1 MSSSALASA
10 RRRRAGGESSVVP
23 QITARNAKVEQQ
35 EAPIQNQPLTP
46 LVILQQHDLKI
57 KQLEGLITKEE
68 DYEELF
74 EQIDEKIDKLFTV
87 NFEVFNNELD
97 ALKSRLDNGPFI
109 SGSEV
114 TSVNTN
120 TNTNTNALQS
130 LIENKIDI
138 QSSRIEDF
146 KTSQSQLFS
155 LLKDDTTKVLDLLS
169 TNMETKITLI
179 NNNTSQLESKL
190 NELSVSS
197 ENKQVS
203 TNVLTKLESELN
215 MVKTTLI
222 SNQTMIL
229 EMSNVLNNIKDTLTA
244 HKEHITSLTS
254 KIQAL
259 GEGQERR
266 NSTHALLSSLMS
278 MNSRC
283 INPNS
288 MSFCC
293 EAEDCEAQECQPNTG
308 SFNFNNENNG
318 ELNIDL
324 NNDELIM
331 DENQIAEL
339 LEIKNF
345 DTINIDDP
353 IEELEC
359 EIVETDV
366 VLDVE
371 PVIEEIIEPIVEPVV
386 EPVVEPIVEPVVEPV
401 VELVVEPVV
410 ELVVEPDVPIEVV
423 S

>member
-10 RRRRAGGESSVVP
+10 RRRRAGGETSVTP
-23 QITARNAKVEQQ
+23 PILARNAKVEQP

-46 LVILQQHDLKI
+46 LVILQQHELKI

-87 NFEVFNNELD
+87 NFEVFNNELN
-97 ALKSRLDNGPFI
+97 ALKSRLETGSI
-109 SGSEV
+109 TSG
-114 TSVNTN
+114 TDLANTMR
-120 TNTNTNALQS
+120 S
-130 LIENKIDI
+130 LIEDKIDI

-146 KTSQSQLFS
+146 KSSQSQLFS

-169 TNMETKITLI
+169 TNMETKVTLI
-179 NNNTSQLESKL
+179 NSNTSQLESKL
-190 NELSVSS
+190 NELSVGY
-197 ENKQVS
+197 ENQQAS
-203 TNVLTKLESELN
+203 TNVLTKFESELN

-222 SNQTMIL
+222 GNQSMIL

-244 HKEHITSLTS
+244 HKEDITSLTS
-254 KIQAL
+254 KIEAL
-259 GEGQERR
+259 GTGQERR

-283 INPNS
+283 INPNN

-293 EAEDCEAQECQPNTG
+293 EAEDCDEEECQPNIG
-308 SFNFNNENNG
+308 PLDFNTENLG

-339 LEIKNF
+339 LEIRNF

-353 IEELEC
+353 VEELEC

-366 VLDVE
+366 NPYVE
-371 PVIEEIIEPIVEPVV
+371 PIIEQVEEPIVDE
-386 EPVVEPIVEPVVEPV
+386 
-401 VELVVEPVV
+401 
-410 ELVVEPDVPIEVV
+410 VPINVV

>member
-10 RRRRAGGESSVVP
+10 RRRRAGGESAAVP
-23 QITARNAKVEQQ
+23 PITARNAKVEQQ

-46 LVILQQHDLKI
+46 LVILQQHELKI

-87 NFEVFNNELD
+87 NFEVFNNELN
-97 ALKSRLDNGPFI
+97 ALKSRLETGTVT
-109 SGSEV
+109 SGGEV
-114 TSVNTN
+114 TTTTTN
-120 TNTNTNALQS
+120 TQALQS
-130 LIENKIDI
+130 LMEDKIDV

-146 KTSQSQLFS
+146 KSSQSQLFS

-179 NNNTSQLESKL
+179 NSNTSQLESKL
-190 NELSVSS
+190 NELSVGY
-197 ENKQVS
+197 ENQQAS

-222 SNQTMIL
+222 SNQSMIL
-229 EMSNVLNNIKDTLTA
+229 EMSNVLNNIKDTLKE

-254 KIQAL
+254 KIEAL
-259 GEGQERR
+259 GTGQERR

-278 MNSRC
+278 MNTRC
-283 INPNS
+283 INPNN

-293 EAEDCEAQECQPNTG
+293 EAEDCEAEECQQNSGP
-308 SFNFNNENNG
+308 FNFNTENLG
-318 ELNIDL
+318 DLNIDF

-339 LEIKNF
+339 LEIRNF
-345 DTINIDDP
+345 DTINIDDT

-359 EIVETDV
+359 EIVEPDA
-366 VLDVE
+366 E
-371 PVIEEIIEPIVEPVV
+371 SH
-386 EPVVEPIVEPVVEPV
+386 
-401 VELVVEPVV
+401 
-410 ELVVEPDVPIEVV
+410 VEPDVPVDTQVDTQVDVEDDVPINIV

>member
-10 RRRRAGGESSVVP
+10 RRRRAGGESSAMP

-46 LVILQQHDLKI
+46 LVILQQHEQKI
-57 KQLEGLITKEE
+57 RQLEGLITKEE

-74 EQIDEKIDKLFTV
+74 QQIDEKIDKLFTV

-97 ALKSRLDNGPFI
+97 ALKSRLDNGTFT
-109 SGSEV
+109 SGGEV
-114 TSVNTN
+114 TSTSTN
-120 TNTNTNALQS
+120 TNTIALQS
-130 LIENKIDI
+130 LVEDKIAI
-138 QSSRIEDF
+138 QSTIIEDF
-146 KTSQSQLFS
+146 KSSQSQLFS
-155 LLKDDTTKVLDLLS
+155 LLKHDTTKVVDLLT

-179 NNNTSQLESKL
+179 NSNTSQLESKL
-190 NELSVSS
+190 NELSVSY
-197 ENKQVS
+197 ENQQAS

-222 SNQTMIL
+222 SNQSMIL

-254 KIQAL
+254 KLELL
-259 GEGQERR
+259 GAGQERR

-283 INPNS
+283 INPNN

-293 EAEDCEAQECQPNTG
+293 EAEDCDAEECQPNIE
-308 SFNFNNENNG
+308 SFNFNTENIG

-339 LEIKNF
+339 LEIRNF

-353 IEELEC
+353 VEELEC

-366 VLDVE
+366 QSNTE
-371 PVIEEIIEPIVEPVV
+371 PVIEEIVEHVIEPIVEPVI
-386 EPVVEPIVEPVVEPV
+386 EHEI
-401 VELVVEPVV
+401 
-410 ELVVEPDVPIEVV
+410 PIEVV

>member
-10 RRRRAGGESSVVP
+10 RRRRAGGESVAVP
-23 QITARNAKVEQQ
+23 PITARNAKVEQQ

-46 LVILQQHDLKI
+46 LVILQQHEQKI
-57 KQLEGLITKEE
+57 RQLEGLITKEE

-74 EQIDEKIDKLFTV
+74 QQIDEKIDKLFTV

-97 ALKSRLDNGPFI
+97 TLKSRLDNGTFT
-109 SGSEV
+109 SGSEPA
-114 TSVNTN
+114 SVYTN
-120 TNTNTNALQS
+120 TNTNTQALQS
-130 LIENKIDI
+130 LIEDKIGV

-146 KTSQSQLFS
+146 KSSQSQLFS
-155 LLKDDTTKVLDLLS
+155 LLKDDTTKVIDLLT

-179 NNNTSQLESKL
+179 NSNTSQLENKL
-190 NELSVSS
+190 NELSVDY
-197 ENKQVS
+197 ENQQAS

-222 SNQTMIL
+222 SNQSMIL
-229 EMSNVLNNIKDTLTA
+229 EMSNVLNNIKDTLKE

-254 KIQAL
+254 KIEAL
-259 GEGQERR
+259 GTGHERR

-278 MNSRC
+278 MNTRC
-283 INPNS
+283 INPNNI
-288 MSFCC
+288 SFCC
-293 EAEDCEAQECQPNTG
+293 EAEDCEAEECQSNSGP
-308 SFNFNNENNG
+308 FNFNTENLG

-339 LEIKNF
+339 LEIRNF
-345 DTINIDDP
+345 DNINIDDT

-359 EIVETDV
+359 EIVEPDAES
-366 VLDVE
+366 LVE
-371 PVIEEIIEPIVEPVV
+371 SDAQISVESDAQ
-386 EPVVEPIVEPVVEPV
+386 I
-401 VELVVEPVV
+401 
-410 ELVVEPDVPIEVV
+410 DVPIDVDSDAQISVV

>member
-10 RRRRAGGESSVVP
+10 RRRRAGGESAAVP
-23 QITARNAKVEQQ
+23 PITTRNAKVEQQ

-46 LVILQQHDLKI
+46 LVILQQHEQKI
-57 KQLEGLITKEE
+57 RQLEGLITKEE

-74 EQIDEKIDKLFTV
+74 QQIDEKIDKLFTV

-97 ALKSRLDNGPFI
+97 TLKSRLDNGTFT
-109 SGSEV
+109 SGSEPA
-114 TSVNTN
+114 SVY
-120 TNTNTNALQS
+120 TNTNTNAIQS
-130 LIENKIDI
+130 LIEDKIDV

-146 KTSQSQLFS
+146 KSSQSQLFS
-155 LLKDDTTKVLDLLS
+155 LLKDDTTKVLDLLT

-179 NNNTSQLESKL
+179 NSNTSQLENKL
-190 NELSVSS
+190 NELSVDY
-197 ENKQVS
+197 ENQQAS
-203 TNVLTKLESELN
+203 TNVLTKLEYELN

-222 SNQTMIL
+222 SNQSMIL
-229 EMSNVLNNIKDTLTA
+229 EMSNVLNNIKDTLKE

-254 KIQAL
+254 KIEAL
-259 GEGQERR
+259 GTGQERR

-278 MNSRC
+278 MNTRC
-283 INPNS
+283 INPNN

-293 EAEDCEAQECQPNTG
+293 EAEDCEAEECQSNSGP
-308 SFNFNNENNG
+308 FNFNTENLG

-339 LEIKNF
+339 LEIRNF
-345 DTINIDDP
+345 DNINIDDT

-359 EIVETDV
+359 EIVEPDAES
-366 VLDVE
+366 LVE
-371 PVIEEIIEPIVEPVV
+371 SDAPISAPLSVDSDAQIDAQLSVDSDAQ
-386 EPVVEPIVEPVVEPV
+386 IS
-401 VELVVEPVV
+401 
-410 ELVVEPDVPIEVV
+410 VV

>member
-10 RRRRAGGESSVVP
+10 RRRRAGGESSAMP

-46 LVILQQHDLKI
+46 LVILQQHEQKI
-57 KQLEGLITKEE
+57 RQLEGLITKEE

-74 EQIDEKIDKLFTV
+74 QQIDEKIDKLFTV

-97 ALKSRLDNGPFI
+97 ALKSRLDNGTFT
-109 SGSEV
+109 SGGEV
-114 TSVNTN
+114 TSTSTN
-120 TNTNTNALQS
+120 TNTIALQS
-130 LIENKIDI
+130 LVEDKIAI
-138 QSSRIEDF
+138 QSTIIEDF
-146 KTSQSQLFS
+146 KSSQSQLFS
-155 LLKDDTTKVLDLLS
+155 LLKHDTTKVVDLLT

-179 NNNTSQLESKL
+179 NSNSSQLESKL
-190 NELSVSS
+190 NELSVSY
-197 ENKQVS
+197 ENQQAS

-222 SNQTMIL
+222 SNQSMIL

-254 KIQAL
+254 KLELL
-259 GEGQERR
+259 GAGQERR

-283 INPNS
+283 INPNN

-293 EAEDCEAQECQPNTG
+293 EAEDCDAEECQPNIE
-308 SFNFNNENNG
+308 SFNFNTENIG

-339 LEIKNF
+339 LEIRNF

-353 IEELEC
+353 VEELEC

-366 VLDVE
+366 QSNTE
-371 PVIEEIIEPIVEPVV
+371 PVIEEIVEHVIEPIVEPVI
-386 EPVVEPIVEPVVEPV
+386 EHEI
-401 VELVVEPVV
+401 
-410 ELVVEPDVPIEVV
+410 PIEVV

>member
-10 RRRRAGGESSVVP
+10 RRRRAGGESAAVP
-23 QITARNAKVEQQ
+23 PITARNAKVEQQ

-46 LVILQQHDLKI
+46 LVILQQHELKI

-87 NFEVFNNELD
+87 NFEVFNNELN
-97 ALKSRLDNGPFI
+97 ALKSRLETGTVT
-109 SGSEV
+109 SGGEV
-114 TSVNTN
+114 TTTN
-120 TNTNTNALQS
+120 TNTLALQS
-130 LIENKIDI
+130 LIEDKIDV
-138 QSSRIEDF
+138 QSSIIEDF
-146 KTSQSQLFS
+146 KSSQSQLFS

-179 NNNTSQLESKL
+179 NSNTSQLESKL
-190 NELSVSS
+190 NELSVGY
-197 ENKQVS
+197 ENQQAS

-229 EMSNVLNNIKDTLTA
+229 EMSNVLNNIKDTLKE

-254 KIQAL
+254 KIEVL
-259 GEGQERR
+259 GTGQERR

-278 MNSRC
+278 MNTRC
-283 INPNS
+283 INPNN

-293 EAEDCEAQECQPNTG
+293 EAEDCEAEECQQNNGP
-308 SFNFNNENNG
+308 FNFNTENLG
-318 ELNIDL
+318 DLNIDF

-339 LEIKNF
+339 LEIRNF
-345 DTINIDDP
+345 DTINIDDT

-359 EIVETDV
+359 EIVEPDA
-366 VLDVE
+366 E
-371 PVIEEIIEPIVEPVV
+371 SH
-386 EPVVEPIVEPVVEPV
+386 
-401 VELVVEPVV
+401 
-410 ELVVEPDVPIEVV
+410 VEPDVPVDSESHVEPDVPVDVQVDVQVVVEDDVPINVV

>member
-10 RRRRAGGESSVVP
+10 RRRRAGGESSAVP

-46 LVILQQHDLKI
+46 LVILQQHEQKI

-74 EQIDEKIDKLFTV
+74 QQIDEKIDKLFTV

-97 ALKSRLDNGPFI
+97 ALKSRLETGTFTT
-109 SGSEV
+109 GGEV
-114 TSVNTN
+114 TSTTTN
-120 TNTNTNALQS
+120 TNTIALQS
-130 LIENKIDI
+130 LVEDKIAI
-138 QSSRIEDF
+138 QSTIIEDF
-146 KTSQSQLFS
+146 KSSQSQLFS
-155 LLKDDTTKVLDLLS
+155 LLKDDTTKVIDLLS

-179 NNNTSQLESKL
+179 NSNSSQLESKL
-190 NELSVSS
+190 TELSVSY
-197 ENKQVS
+197 ENQQAS

-222 SNQTMIL
+222 SNQSMIL
-229 EMSNVLNNIKDTLTA
+229 EMSNVLNNIKDTLTT
-244 HKEHITSLTS
+244 HKEHISSLTS
-254 KIQAL
+254 KLELL
-259 GEGQERR
+259 GAGQERR

-278 MNSRC
+278 MNTRC
-283 INPNS
+283 INPNN

-293 EAEDCEAQECQPNTG
+293 EAEDCDAEECQPNTE
-308 SFNFNNENNG
+308 SFNFNTENIG

-339 LEIKNF
+339 LEIRNF

-353 IEELEC
+353 VEELEC

-366 VLDVE
+366 QSNIE
-371 PVIEEIIEPIVEPVV
+371 PVIEEIVEHVIEHVIEPVV
-386 EPVVEPIVEPVVEPV
+386 EHE
-401 VELVVEPVV
+401 
-410 ELVVEPDVPIEVV
+410 VPIEVV

>member
-1 MSSSALASA
+1 
-10 RRRRAGGESSVVP
+10 
-23 QITARNAKVEQQ
+23 
-35 EAPIQNQPLTP
+35 
-46 LVILQQHDLKI
+46 
-57 KQLEGLITKEE
+57 
-68 DYEELF
+68 
-74 EQIDEKIDKLFTV
+74 
-87 NFEVFNNELD
+87 
-97 ALKSRLDNGPFI
+97 
-109 SGSEV
+109 
-114 TSVNTN
+114 
-120 TNTNTNALQS
+120 
-130 LIENKIDI
+130 
-138 QSSRIEDF
+138 
-146 KTSQSQLFS
+146 
-155 LLKDDTTKVLDLLS
+155 
-169 TNMETKITLI
+169 METKITLL
-179 NNNTSQLESKL
+179 NSNTSQLESKL
-190 NELSVSS
+190 NDLSVDY
-197 ENKQVS
+197 ENQQS
-203 TNVLTKLESELN
+203 ITNNFTKLESELN

-222 SNQTMIL
+222 SNQSMIL

-359 EIVETDV
+359 EIVESDV

-371 PVIEEIIEPIVEPVV
+371 SVIEEIVEPVVEPVIEPVV
-386 EPVVEPIVEPVVEPV
+386 EPVVEPVI
-401 VELVVEPVV
+401 
-410 ELVVEPDVPIEVV
+410 EPDVPIEVV

>member
-23 QITARNAKVEQQ
+23 QITARNVKVEQQ

-46 LVILQQHDLKI
+46 LVILQQHELKI

-87 NFEVFNNELD
+87 NFEVFNNELN
-97 ALKSRLDNGPFI
+97 ALKSRLETGSI
-109 SGSEV
+109 TSSGDLA
-114 TSVNTN
+114 NTN
-120 TNTNTNALQS
+120 TQALQS
-130 LIENKIDI
+130 LIEDKITI

-146 KTSQSQLFS
+146 KSSQSQLFS
-155 LLKDDTTKVLDLLS
+155 LLKDDTTKVIDLLT
-169 TNMETKITLI
+169 TNMETKITLL
-179 NNNTSQLESKL
+179 NSNTSQLESKL
-190 NELSVSS
+190 NDLSVDY
-197 ENKQVS
+197 ENQQS
-203 TNVLTKLESELN
+203 ITNNFTKLESELN

-222 SNQTMIL
+222 SNQSMIL

-244 HKEHITSLTS
+244 HKEHINDLTS
-254 KIQAL
+254 KIEGL
-259 GEGQERR
+259 GAGQDRR

-278 MNSRC
+278 MNTRC
-283 INPNS
+283 INPNN

-293 EAEDCEAQECQPNTG
+293 EAEDCEAEDCQPNIG
-308 SFNFNNENNG
+308 SFNFNSENIG

-339 LEIKNF
+339 LEIRNF

-366 VLDVE
+366 KSDVE
-371 PVIEEIIEPIVEPVV
+371 PIIEQVEEPIVDEA
-386 EPVVEPIVEPVVEPV
+386 
-401 VELVVEPVV
+401 
-410 ELVVEPDVPIEVV
+410 PIEVV

>member
-10 RRRRAGGESSVVP
+10 RRRRAGGESSTVP

-46 LVILQQHDLKI
+46 LVILQQHEQKI

-74 EQIDEKIDKLFTV
+74 QQIDEKIDKLFTV

-97 ALKSRLDNGPFI
+97 ALKSRLETGTFTTGGEVI
-109 SGSEV
+109 S
-114 TSVNTN
+114 TTTN
-120 TNTNTNALQS
+120 TNTIALQS
-130 LIENKIDI
+130 LVEDKIAI
-138 QSSRIEDF
+138 QSTVIEDF
-146 KTSQSQLFS
+146 KSSQSQLFS
-155 LLKDDTTKVLDLLS
+155 LLKDDTTKVVDLLT

-179 NNNTSQLESKL
+179 NSNTSQLESKL
-190 NELSVSS
+190 NELSVSY
-197 ENKQVS
+197 ENQQAS

-222 SNQTMIL
+222 SNQSMIL

-254 KIQAL
+254 KLELL
-259 GEGQERR
+259 GAGQERR

-283 INPNS
+283 INPNN

-293 EAEDCEAQECQPNTG
+293 EAEDCDAEECQPNT
-308 SFNFNNENNG
+308 ENIG

-339 LEIKNF
+339 LEIRNF

-353 IEELEC
+353 VEELEC

-366 VLDVE
+366 QSNTE
-371 PVIEEIIEPIVEPVV
+371 PVIEEIVEHVIEPIVEHVL
-386 EPVVEPIVEPVVEPV
+386 EHE
-401 VELVVEPVV
+401 
-410 ELVVEPDVPIEVV
+410 VPIEVV

>member
-10 RRRRAGGESSVVP
+10 RRRRAGGESSAVP

-46 LVILQQHDLKI
+46 LVILQQHELKI

-74 EQIDEKIDKLFTV
+74 QQIDEKIDKLFTV
-87 NFEVFNNELD
+87 NFEVFNNELN
-97 ALKSRLDNGPFI
+97 ALKSRLDNETF
-109 SGSEV
+109 

-120 TNTNTNALQS
+120 TNANAQQS
-130 LIENKIDI
+130 LIEDKIDV

-146 KTSQSQLFS
+146 KSSQSQLFS
-155 LLKDDTTKVLDLLS
+155 LLKDDTTKVIDLLS

-179 NNNTSQLESKL
+179 NSNTSQLESKL
-190 NELSVSS
+190 NELSVGY
-197 ENKQVS
+197 ENQKAS
-203 TNVLTKLESELN
+203 TNNLTKLEAELN

-222 SNQTMIL
+222 SNQSMIL
-229 EMSNVLNNIKDTLTA
+229 EISNVLNNIRDTLTS
-244 HKEHITSLTS
+244 HKEHITSLSS
-254 KIQAL
+254 KIEAL
-259 GEGQERR
+259 GAGQERR
-266 NSTHALLSSLMS
+266 NSTHALLSSLVS
-278 MNSRC
+278 MNTRC
-283 INPNS
+283 INPNN

-293 EAEDCEAQECQPNTG
+293 QAEDCEAEECQPNTE
-308 SFNFNNENNG
+308 SINFSTENIG

-331 DENQIAEL
+331 DEYQIAEL

-345 DTINIDDP
+345 DTINIDDTV
-353 IEELEC
+353 EELEC

-366 VLDVE
+366 LPDVEHVVE
-371 PVIEEIIEPIVEPVV
+371 PVEEHIIEPVV
-386 EPVVEPIVEPVVEPV
+386 EH
-401 VELVVEPVV
+401 
-410 ELVVEPDVPIEVV
+410 DVPIEVV